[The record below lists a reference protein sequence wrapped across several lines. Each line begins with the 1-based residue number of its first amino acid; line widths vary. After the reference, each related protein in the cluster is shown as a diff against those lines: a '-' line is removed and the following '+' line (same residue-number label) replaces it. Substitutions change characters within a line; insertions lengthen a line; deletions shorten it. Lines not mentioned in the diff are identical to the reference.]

1 MAEVIS
7 GLSTEAESRIR
18 IRKAEE
24 MKERRKRLRKDK
36 EGRDGRE
43 DTDEDGWDFRDDE
56 ADEDDPVKPI
66 SREDDSE
73 NKAGGRGVIWL
84 VVLVLIAAGGL
95 SLHQHGRQRA
105 GFQIQR
111 NKKE

>member
-7 GLSTEAESRIR
+7 RAFYGGGKQDKDKEGGRDER
-18 IRKAEE
+18 EE
-24 MKERRKRLRKDK
+24 GRDRKDK

-84 VVLVLIAAGGL
+84 VVLVLIAAGGFL
-95 SLHQHGRQRA
+95 FISMGGRELA
-105 GFQIQR
+105 SKFKG